1 MTSMTKQLIYIP
13 LNMRN
18 FKHWAGRRGL
28 IQRSVFDEG
37 LALHILLSSVF
48 GKSTLQPFR
57 LFASDRRVSA
67 TLYAYADLDAA
78 ILKETA
84 EITATPD
91 CLEVINTR
99 QILSKPMRSDFPNG
113 LTLGFDVRIRPVRR
127 LMNDL
132 FDSQSGK
139 TLTKGS
145 EIDAFRVHVLRRFP
159 NGWNKD
165 SASSNHIEQSRSKV
179 YIEWLIERLGDCTE
193 IQLHNCRLARF
204 QRNRISRNK
213 GVSIE
218 GPDACIQGS
227 LTVKQSSE
235 FAIKVCNGIGRH
247 RAYGYGMIM
256 LRPPNMKITR

>member
-1 MTSMTKQLIYIP
+1 MTKQLIYIP
-13 LNMRN
+13 LNMRK
-18 FKHWAGRRGL
+18 FKRWAGRRGM

-37 LALHILLSSVF
+37 LALHTLLSSVF

-57 LFASDRRVSA
+57 LFASDRRIAA

-78 ILKETA
+78 NLKETA
-84 EITATPD
+84 EFTATPD

-99 QILSKPMRSDFPNG
+99 QILSKQMRLDFPNG
-113 LTLGFDVRIRPVRR
+113 QILGFDVRVRPVRR

-132 FDSQSGK
+132 LDSQSGK

-145 EIDAFRVHVLRRFP
+145 EIDAFRVHVLRLYP
-159 NGWNKD
+159 NGWNND
-165 SASSNHIEQSRSKV
+165 TASSNRMEQSRSKI
-179 YIEWLIERLGDCTE
+179 YIEWLIERLSDSTE
-193 IQLHNCRLARF
+193 IQLQNCHLVRF
-204 QRNRISRNK
+204 QRNRIYRNQ

-235 FAIKVCNGIGRH
+235 FAKKVCNGIGRH
-247 RAYGYGMIM
+247 KAYGYGMLM
-256 LRPPNMKITR
+256 LRPPNMKIT